1 MNSAEVRAGVVQR
14 DLLIFSPGPRVV
26 VTEYDVSDLVRQMRR
41 EGKPTT
47 AEAIKA
53 WWLRAADAAR
63 RHSLLL
69 AVVDPRDGR
78 PIRGEIA
85 DLDSVSIVEIC

>member
-1 MNSAEVRAGVVQR
+1 MNSAEVIHR
-14 DLLIFSPGPRVV
+14 DVLIFSPGPRVV
-26 VTEYDVSDLVRQMRR
+26 VTEYDVSTIVRQMRR
-41 EGKPTT
+41 EGRPTT
-47 AEAIKA
+47 AEALKA
-53 WWLRAADAAR
+53 AWLRASDEAR
-63 RHSLLL
+63 RDGLLL